1 MTTYYVDSAAG
12 SNTSPYDTWAKA
24 ATALPTIT
32 AIVGA
37 GEVSYVAST
46 HSKKDRQMRLLYAAA
61 FIAVVLLLAALYWP
75 SEHCISKQLWWAP
88 AASVTLWE
96 CK

>member
-1 MTTYYVDSAAG
+1 
-12 SNTSPYDTWAKA
+12 
-24 ATALPTIT
+24 
-32 AIVGA
+32 
-37 GEVSYVAST
+37 
-46 HSKKDRQMRLLYAAA
+46 MRLLYAAA